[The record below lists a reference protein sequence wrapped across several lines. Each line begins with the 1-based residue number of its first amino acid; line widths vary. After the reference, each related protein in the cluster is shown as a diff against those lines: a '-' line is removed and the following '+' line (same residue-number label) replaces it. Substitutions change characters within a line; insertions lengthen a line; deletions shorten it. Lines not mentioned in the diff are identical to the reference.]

1 MRKPKRAVVF
11 LVDDDND
18 LRESVEQVLEGE
30 GYLVLGARDGTE
42 ALARM
47 RGISMPAVAVIDLM
61 MPGMN
66 GWELAKAMRAD
77 PALRNIPIIVISI
90 KARAPVKG
98 ADRVLNKP
106 VTAEELLAVV
116 KEFLPRQTTHRS
128 P

>member
-47 RGISMPAVAVIDLM
+47 RGISIPAVAVIDLM

-66 GWELAKAMRAD
+66 GWELAKAMKAD
-77 PALRNIPIIVISI
+77 PALRNIPIIVISV
-90 KARAPVKG
+90 KDRAPVEG
-98 ADRVLNKP
+98 VDRVLNKP
-106 VTAEELLAVV
+106 VTAEELLALV
-116 KEFLPRQTTHRS
+116 KEFLPRQTTHMS

>member
-1 MRKPKRAVVF
+1 MRKPKSAVVF